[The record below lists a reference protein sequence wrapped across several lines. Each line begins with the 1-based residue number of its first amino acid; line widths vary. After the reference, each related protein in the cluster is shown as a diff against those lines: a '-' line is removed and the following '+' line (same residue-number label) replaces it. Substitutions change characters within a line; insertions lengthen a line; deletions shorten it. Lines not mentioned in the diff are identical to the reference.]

1 MVTLTKRLIGNNPRG
16 LMSKALKTKVYK
28 LVKSLYGLKQALKQ
42 WYKKIDKIMLANE
55 FIINKVDKYVYI
67 KNIDKCYVII
77 GFYMDEMSILDNND
91 YMIKSTEKILTDKFD
106 MKDLGA
112 ANVILRIKIS
122 RIFDGL
128 VLF

>member
-1 MVTLTKRLIGNNPRG
+1 
-16 LMSKALKTKVYK
+16 
-28 LVKSLYGLKQALKQ
+28 
-42 WYKKIDKIMLANE
+42 
-55 FIINKVDKYVYI
+55 
-67 KNIDKCYVII
+67 
-77 GFYMDEMSILDNND
+77 MSILDNND

-112 ANVILRIKIS
+112 ANVILRINIS

>member
-1 MVTLTKRLIGNNPRG
+1 
-16 LMSKALKTKVYK
+16 
-28 LVKSLYGLKQALKQ
+28 
-42 WYKKIDKIMLANE
+42 MLANE
-55 FIINKVDKYVYI
+55 FIINEVDKYVYI

-112 ANVILRIKIS
+112 ANVILKINIS

>member
-1 MVTLTKRLIGNNPRG
+1 
-16 LMSKALKTKVYK
+16 
-28 LVKSLYGLKQALKQ
+28 
-42 WYKKIDKIMLANE
+42 MLANE
-55 FIINKVDKYVYI
+55 FIINEVDKYVYI

-77 GFYMDEMSILDNND
+77 GFYMDEMSILDNNN
-91 YMIKSTEKILTDKFD
+91 YMIKSTKKILTDKFD

-112 ANVILRIKIS
+112 GNVILRIKIS

>member
-1 MVTLTKRLIGNNPRG
+1 
-16 LMSKALKTKVYK
+16 
-28 LVKSLYGLKQALKQ
+28 
-42 WYKKIDKIMLANE
+42 MLANE
-55 FIINKVDKYVYI
+55 FIINEVDKYVYI

-106 MKDLGA
+106 MKDLGV

>member
-1 MVTLTKRLIGNNPRG
+1 
-16 LMSKALKTKVYK
+16 
-28 LVKSLYGLKQALKQ
+28 
-42 WYKKIDKIMLANE
+42 MLANE
-55 FIINKVDKYVYI
+55 FIINEVDKYVYI

-77 GFYMDEMSILDNND
+77 GFYMDEMSILDNNN
-91 YMIKSTEKILTDKFD
+91 YMIKSTKKILTDKFD

-112 ANVILRIKIS
+112 ANVILRINIS

>member
-1 MVTLTKRLIGNNPRG
+1 
-16 LMSKALKTKVYK
+16 
-28 LVKSLYGLKQALKQ
+28 
-42 WYKKIDKIMLANE
+42 MLANE

>member
-1 MVTLTKRLIGNNPRG
+1 
-16 LMSKALKTKVYK
+16 
-28 LVKSLYGLKQALKQ
+28 
-42 WYKKIDKIMLANE
+42 MLANE
-55 FIINKVDKYVYI
+55 FIINEVDKYVYI

-77 GFYMDEMSILDNND
+77 GFYMDEMSILDNNN
-91 YMIKSTEKILTDKFD
+91 YMIKSTKKILTDKFD

>member
-1 MVTLTKRLIGNNPRG
+1 
-16 LMSKALKTKVYK
+16 
-28 LVKSLYGLKQALKQ
+28 
-42 WYKKIDKIMLANE
+42 MLANE
-55 FIINKVDKYVYI
+55 FIINEVDKYVYI

-77 GFYMDEMSILDNND
+77 GFYMDEMSILDNNN
-91 YMIKSTEKILTDKFD
+91 YMIKSTKKILTDKFD
-106 MKDLGA
+106 MKNLGA

>member
-1 MVTLTKRLIGNNPRG
+1 
-16 LMSKALKTKVYK
+16 
-28 LVKSLYGLKQALKQ
+28 
-42 WYKKIDKIMLANE
+42 MLANE
-55 FIINKVDKYVYI
+55 FIINEVDKYVYI

-77 GFYMDEMSILDNND
+77 GFYMDEMSILDNNN
-91 YMIKSTEKILTDKFD
+91 YMIKSTKKILTDKFD
-106 MKDLGA
+106 MKDLGV

>member
-1 MVTLTKRLIGNNPRG
+1 
-16 LMSKALKTKVYK
+16 
-28 LVKSLYGLKQALKQ
+28 
-42 WYKKIDKIMLANE
+42 MLANE
-55 FIINKVDKYVYI
+55 FIINEVDKYVYI

-112 ANVILRIKIS
+112 GNVILRIKIS

>member
-1 MVTLTKRLIGNNPRG
+1 
-16 LMSKALKTKVYK
+16 
-28 LVKSLYGLKQALKQ
+28 
-42 WYKKIDKIMLANE
+42 MLANE
-55 FIINKVDKYVYI
+55 FIINEVDKYVYI

-106 MKDLGA
+106 MKDLGV
-112 ANVILRIKIS
+112 ANVILKIKIS

>member
-1 MVTLTKRLIGNNPRG
+1 
-16 LMSKALKTKVYK
+16 
-28 LVKSLYGLKQALKQ
+28 
-42 WYKKIDKIMLANE
+42 MLANE
-55 FIINKVDKYVYI
+55 FIINEVDKYVYI

-112 ANVILRIKIS
+112 ANVILRINIS

>member
-1 MVTLTKRLIGNNPRG
+1 
-16 LMSKALKTKVYK
+16 
-28 LVKSLYGLKQALKQ
+28 
-42 WYKKIDKIMLANE
+42 MLANE
-55 FIINKVDKYVYI
+55 FIINEVDKYVYI

>member
-1 MVTLTKRLIGNNPRG
+1 
-16 LMSKALKTKVYK
+16 
-28 LVKSLYGLKQALKQ
+28 
-42 WYKKIDKIMLANE
+42 MLANE
-55 FIINKVDKYVYI
+55 FIINEVDKYVYI

-106 MKDLGA
+106 MKDLGVG
-112 ANVILRIKIS
+112 NVILRIKIS